1 MDALVLLSYFG
12 IYGIWGLCGLR
23 EIHVL
28 LFLSIMDFW
37 AHDGIYQS
45 MRVLTQV
52 TLLDPLT
59 TVDGGAPVWVKVVQ
73 FDLIAALKDCEGD
86 WRVPFEK
93 WMLQNCTDSC
103 WNMQLSHDSATS
115 ASGVFIA
122 PHRN

>member
-1 MDALVLLSYFG
+1 MDALVLLSYFD

-59 TVDGGAPVWVKVVQ
+59 TVDGGAPV
-73 FDLIAALKDCEGD
+73 
-86 WRVPFEK
+86 
-93 WMLQNCTDSC
+93 
-103 WNMQLSHDSATS
+103 
-115 ASGVFIA
+115 
-122 PHRN
+122 